1 MQDTFTALSRPA
13 PARLRKPKL
22 KLPPPAV
29 RALVDSLP
37 CDTPDRRSG
46 VYAFAEWIIAGARSF
61 TAARRRTGIFGQE
74 RLSKAEAAVKLRQE
88 LATVGGTHER

>member
-1 MQDTFTALSRPA
+1 MEDTSTALSRPA

-37 CDTPDRRSG
+37 CDTPDRRSS
-46 VYAFAEWIIAGARSF
+46 VYAFAEWIIAGARTF
-61 TAARRRTGIFGQE
+61 TASKRRAGLFGE
-74 RLSKAEAAVKLRQE
+74 KRLSKAQAAIELRQ
-88 LATVGGTHER
+88 AVAKVGGAHG